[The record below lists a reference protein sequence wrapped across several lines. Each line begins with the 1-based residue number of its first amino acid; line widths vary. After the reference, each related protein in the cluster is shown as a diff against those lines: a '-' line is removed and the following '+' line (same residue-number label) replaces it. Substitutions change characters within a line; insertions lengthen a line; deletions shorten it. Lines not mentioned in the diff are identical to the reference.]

1 MYELI
6 IKVFLTAGVTALGA
20 WIGVSIANEQF
31 IRKERR
37 RARAA
42 EERYRAVLAEQ
53 ENTSG

>member
-6 IKVFLTAGVTALGA
+6 IKVFLTVGVTALGA

-42 EERYRAVLAEQ
+42 EERYRAALAEQ
-53 ENTSG
+53 EKK

>member
-6 IKVFLTAGVTALGA
+6 IKVFLTVGVTALGA

-37 RARAA
+37 RVRAA
-42 EERYRAVLAEQ
+42 EERYLAALAEQ
-53 ENTSG
+53 GKK